1 MLCTDGYLQQQAYRH
16 VITKYSKISVK
27 LGIFHSSHYWLFAC
41 CNLTVGFEVPPLK
54 MLESSITESS
64 KAYYYAIMKYRAF
77 TENLLKMQESSM
89 TRASLLP

>member
-1 MLCTDGYLQQQAYRH
+1 MLQFDCRLLRGPAAA
-16 VITKYSKISVK
+16 SVA
-27 LGIFHSSHYWLFAC
+27 S
-41 CNLTVGFEVPPLK
+41 LK